1 MRRKSQG
8 SFPTGLEMDLN
19 ACQSSPRPGL
29 YQQSSNPRKVSR
41 LWDGWT
47 ERGWSWRSF
56 LPLPEE
62 WKNSTEV
69 SSCCKSTTG
78 RVSTDWSRF
87 PSSGAANSIGFHC
100 SSSLWHTQ
108 HLWLPAQALKPN
120 PHVPGT
126 ANKTPKSVFGGKITG
141 VPQHP
146 RTSWQAEENLFQST
160 ESRNSSSHI
169 SDWFLVQGG
178 SVPTGTSPTMAF
190 ISSDPHSHPH
200 NGNKN
205 KNPPLITRPVQYY
218 EWTLMHKRTTFEKN

>member
-19 ACQSSPRPGL
+19 ACQSSPQPGL

-56 LPLPEE
+56 LKKQHRSEQLLQEHYRESEHRLKQISFEWCSKFCWVPLQFLSVTHSASLAPRSGSEAKPSWFQELPIKHQGVSLVGRSQAFHSIPE
-62 WKNSTEV
+62 
-69 SSCCKSTTG
+69 
-78 RVSTDWSRF
+78 
-87 PSSGAANSIGFHC
+87 
-100 SSSLWHTQ
+100 
-108 HLWLPAQALKPN
+108 LPDKLRR
-120 PHVPGT
+120 
-126 ANKTPKSVFGGKITG
+126 I
-141 VPQHP
+141 
-146 RTSWQAEENLFQST
+146 LFRARRRA

-178 SVPTGTSPTMAF
+178 CVPTGTSPAMAF

-205 KNPPLITRPVQYY
+205 KNPPLITQPVQYY
-218 EWTLMHKRTTFEKN
+218 ECTLMHKMTTFEKN